1 MRSCHFSRSS
11 TIVDDPITSRNRI
24 VGRLRTIDDPST
36 ANFLISDYDRL
47 RSYMTAF
54 LLICPATDRRWPFT
68 TIDGSIRSYYE
79 VSQSYLIVTKNRRI
93 DYWPSNCSRP
103 SPTNYHFA
111 SVFSSATDRRWS
123 LPFRNCPFRCLR
135 IIDRRW
141 SYMVVENFV
150 VTDRI
155 TIRLRSSP

>member
-1 MRSCHFSRSS
+1 MIRLRVVIGLLVGYEPSMIRRRPTFLY
-11 TIVDDPITSRNRI
+11 PITI
-24 VGRLRTIDDPST
+24 
-36 ANFLISDYDRL
+36 DYDRIW
-47 RSYMTAF
+47 RHF